1 MRERLLIGR
10 YVERDSW
17 IHKLDPRSKT
27 IGMALFMIAV
37 FLVDSYLAAA
47 ALFVFAL
54 AIMRSSRISLLLF
67 AKATKP
73 LLFLVL
79 FIFLFHL
86 LFESGGVQ
94 LIDVGPFALYAGGLE
109 KGIVSAARML
119 IFIMFAMLLT
129 FTTQPDRLAQGLQ
142 DLLRPLRAVGL
153 PIDRFVLMLQI
164 ALRFVPTIFEEAER
178 LWKAQQSRGMDLR
191 GRPLREK
198 TRLIIAL
205 LVPITVGTF
214 RRAIGLADSMEA
226 RGYRIGE
233 LRTAYRQLT
242 WARSDT
248 LFLLCFVLPLAVVA
262 IW

>member
-17 IHKLDPRSKT
+17 IHRLDPRSKT

-37 FLVDSYLAAA
+37 FLVDSYATAA
-47 ALFVFAL
+47 ALLVFAL
-54 AIMRSSRISLLLF
+54 AVMRSSRISLALF
-67 AKATKP
+67 ARAVKP

-86 LFESGGVQ
+86 LFETGGVQ

-109 KGIVSAARML
+109 RGVVSASRML

-129 FTTQPDRLAQGLQ
+129 FTTQPDRIAQGLQ
-142 DLLRPLRAVGL
+142 HLLHPLRAIGL
-153 PIDRFVLMLQI
+153 PVERFVLMLQI

-226 RGYRIGE
+226 RGYRIGAQ
-233 LRTAYRQLT
+233 RTAYRQLS
-242 WARSDT
+242 WGRNDT
-248 LFLLCFVLPLAVVA
+248 LFLLIFAIPLAVAA

>member
-17 IHKLDPRSKT
+17 IHRLDPRSKT
-27 IGMALFMIAV
+27 IGMALFLIAV
-37 FLVDSYLAAA
+37 FLVDSYVTAA
-47 ALFVFAL
+47 ALLVFAL
-54 AIMRSSRISLLLF
+54 AVMYSSRISLVLY
-67 AKATKP
+67 ARAVKP

-86 LFESGGVQ
+86 LFETGGVQ

-109 KGIVSAARML
+109 RGIVSASRML
-119 IFIMFAMLLT
+119 IFIMYALLLT
-129 FTTQPDRLAQGLQ
+129 FTTQPDRIAQGLQ
-142 DLLRPLRAVGL
+142 HLLRPLRIIGL
-153 PIDRFVLMLQI
+153 PVDRFVLMLQI

-214 RRAIGLADSMEA
+214 RRAISLADSMEA

-233 LRTAYRQLT
+233 PRSAYRQLT
-242 WARSDT
+242 WGRYDT
-248 LFLLCFVLPLAVVA
+248 VFLLIYAVPLAIVA